1 MSKKYLFLM
10 GLLLIFGIMPPMLFH
25 RQAQAQDDLQA
36 TLDTVSSA
44 YTNAAALQS
53 YAAQWNGTTEQTTRL
68 SEGENSYIVAT
79 TVETT
84 QSAQIEGANISSS
97 VEQTVNQGQT
107 FAEGDAEVATPNL
120 ASELELN
127 ADLVLIDGRVFINLD
142 ATSPEFRAGLP
153 EGWQEARA
161 GVALGI
167 NSSVSL
173 MDIAA
178 SLDNVRLDTAAVS
191 GLLNSTIVTSAESL
205 ADDELEGQA
214 MKRYLLTLNYAE
226 VMKGQ
231 DAAALLGDFE
241 LSEETLNTLLSGATY
256 TIEVWVG
263 VDDQT
268 VHQQVITFNLTG
280 EFDAG
285 GVIIN
290 VNHQQTDTL
299 TLSEF
304 NSDFDISV
312 PPTLEV
318 VG

>member
-1 MSKKYLFLM
+1 MNKKYLFLL
-10 GLLLIFGIMPPMLFH
+10 GLILIFGALSPTHQPV
-25 RQAQAQDDLQA
+25 QAQDDLQT
-36 TLDTVSSA
+36 TLDTINLA

-53 YAAQWNGTTEQTTRL
+53 YAAQWNGETAQTTRL

-97 VEQTVNQGQT
+97 VEQAVNQGQT
-107 FAEGDAEVATPNL
+107 LAEGGAEATGPNL

-178 SLDNVRLDTAAVS
+178 SLDNVQLDAQAIS
-191 GLLNSTIVTSAESL
+191 ALLNSTTVTSVEALE
-205 ADDELEGQA
+205 DDELDGQA
-214 MKRYLLTLNYAE
+214 MQRYLLTLNYAE

-231 DAAALLGDFE
+231 DVAALLGDFE
-241 LSEETLNTLLSGATY
+241 VSEETLNTLLSGATY
-256 TIEVWVG
+256 TIEVWIG

-290 VNHQQTDTL
+290 VNHEQADTL